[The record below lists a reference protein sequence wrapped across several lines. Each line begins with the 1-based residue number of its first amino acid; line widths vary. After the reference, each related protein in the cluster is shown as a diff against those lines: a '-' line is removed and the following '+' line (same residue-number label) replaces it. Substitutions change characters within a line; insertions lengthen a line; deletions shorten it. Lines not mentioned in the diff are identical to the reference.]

1 MQFLRG
7 QNAFMRADIQA
18 YGGYAIKT
26 ENDRF
31 MVAFGSARPD
41 VRGRSGRFER
51 QAGRA
56 RVTLLLA
63 NNEPDEH
70 PRLVVACDV
79 ADERVVP
86 GR

>member
-31 MVAFGSARPD
+31 MVAFGEPAATYDVAAGDSSARPV
-41 VRGRSGRFER
+41 VRESVSR
-51 QAGRA
+51 
-56 RVTLLLA
+56 
-63 NNEPDEH
+63 
-70 PRLVVACDV
+70 
-79 ADERVVP
+79 
-86 GR
+86 